1 MSSKK
6 KKQVKKTKE
15 SKNIKSVNKKVIFT
29 FNETADWYTQKIGSE
44 VDSYNFKVSNN
55 AKEDKALGWWDGI
68 FAFNE
73 HKNEVAKLIE
83 SKNEI
88 IVVANKFFG
97 VYSGFILSLICLAI
111 NQNKKVIMLT
121 SNNIANELNLIKY
134 LSNII
139 TIYDCMEPTYRE
151 SIDNSSL
158 FQLENQLNNIYIKKL
173 KEYTQKTTLV
183 EKLCN
188 LDNILK
194 NKFSVSIETL

>member
-173 KEYTQKTTLV
+173 KEYTQKTSLV

>member
-68 FAFNE
+68 FAFNK

-83 SKNEI
+83 NKNEI

-158 FQLENQLNNIYIKKL
+158 FQLENQLNDIYIKKL

>member
-83 SKNEI
+83 NKKEI

-173 KEYTQKTTLV
+173 KEYTQKTSLV

-194 NKFSVSIETL
+194 NKFSISIETL

>member
-15 SKNIKSVNKKVIFT
+15 SKNIKSVNKKVIFN
-29 FNETADWYTQKIGSE
+29 FNETADWYTQKIGYE

-173 KEYTQKTTLV
+173 KEYAQNTSLA

-194 NKFSVSIETL
+194 NKFSISIETL